1 LAFLRD
7 LVERS
12 VEPQPE
18 GLGVLE
24 EPGLFRS
31 LHARLDPLDQRLL
44 LLATKAPMLTR
55 ANRGISRGRKCSQD
69 ATMPA
74 PSTSVRAP
82 VSNAV
87 LK

>member
-18 GLGVLE
+18 GFGVLE

-44 LLATKAPMLTR
+44 LLSNERPDVDARKPWDLQR
-55 ANRGISRGRKCSQD
+55 SKVQPGRRD
-69 ATMPA
+69 ACAEQPA
-74 PSTSVRAP
+74 SGRR
-82 VSNAV
+82 
-87 LK
+87 